1 MDKVT
6 RQCPQNTTDVSQ
18 LLFVLY
24 KDYCETHRAD
34 KDCFATDRMDFRQL
48 LCVLHKDCCETD
60 NTDFSK
66 LLCVVCNDCY
76 RTDCAC
82 IS

>member
-34 KDCFATDRMDFRQL
+34 KDC
-48 LCVLHKDCCETD
+48 CET
-60 NTDFSK
+60 
-66 LLCVVCNDCY
+66 Y
-76 RTDCAC
+76 RADKDGCETGTETLK
-82 IS
+82 